1 MTEEMERL
9 GTTAWERAIAGVHW
23 RPDKHTGVAV
33 VSYLLV
39 VAVLFVAFQVF
50 TTERVAANFITF
62 GIVGLA
68 GAGVAVPVFYT
79 VFIRRRPLADLGLTT
94 RFLVPSLILGLL
106 LGWDTYRNT
115 VATIDVAWT
124 PAIVPLATMTLA
136 VGLFEAVFFRGWR
149 DSFLPVIAGVRSRRY
164 RGGLSLGRDRIEFG
178 TMDVPNLHVAGT
190 LDLDRPTGL
199 THIIVRDQFEGS
211 AGDLDGARHSV

>member
-149 DSFLPVIAGVRSRRY
+149 DSFLPVIAG
-164 RGGLSLGRDRIEFG
+164 FA
-178 TMDVPNLHVAGT
+178 HVATEAVCRWVEIASNLAPWTCQTST
-190 LDLDRPTGL
+190 LPAPL
-199 THIIVRDQFEGS
+199 TWTVPRGS
-211 AGDLDGARHSV
+211 HT